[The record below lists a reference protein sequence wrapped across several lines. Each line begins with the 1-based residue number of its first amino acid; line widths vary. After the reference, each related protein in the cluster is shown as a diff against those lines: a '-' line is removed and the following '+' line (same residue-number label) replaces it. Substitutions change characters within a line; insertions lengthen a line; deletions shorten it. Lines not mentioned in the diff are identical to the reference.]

1 MQESVKQDRDK
12 YIGGSDI
19 PVIMN
24 LSTFKTRYHLLLEK
38 AGLREDEFKG
48 NQYTE
53 YGNIMESKIREYINR
68 SFPKATRFEEGK
80 HTIENAPEEVA
91 PLSVRIHT
99 DGENAYSIL
108 EIKTTSTIYEDVNEY
123 KTYLVQLLFY
133 MVIADKESGLL
144 AVYERPEDLSA
155 EDIYN
160 NPEKLVEEFDPERL
174 HRYTIERSNYE
185 DLIAEIL
192 KAVDA
197 FEADLLKIRED
208 PFISEEDLLPVEIAD
223 IASRV
228 LAFEYQLSQ
237 MKETEKKLKADKARL
252 FDVMNKTGV
261 KSWKTPNGYTITR
274 VDGSEDKFVKV
285 KYLDEAVA
293 ERKERETKA
302 DEVIKNLLEVDHER
316 DKREEL

>member
-1 MQESVKQDRDK
+1 MQDSVKQDRDK

-53 YGNIMESKIREYINR
+53 YGNIMEPKIREYINR

-108 EIKTTSTIYEDVNEY
+108 EIKTTSTIYEDVNDY
-123 KTYLVQLLFY
+123 KSYLVQLLFY

-144 AVYERPEDLSA
+144 AVYERPEDLST
-155 EDIYN
+155 
-160 NPEKLVEEFDPERL
+160 EFDPERL

-252 FDVMNKTGV
+252 FEVMSKTGV
-261 KSWKTPNGYTITR
+261 KSWKTPNGYTISR

-285 KYLDEAVA
+285 KYLDEA
-293 ERKERETKA
+293 ELKENDPEIYEKYLKEKT
-302 DEVIKNLLEVDHER
+302 EVKSGRAGYVKITAPK
-316 DKREEL
+316 EEKEASK